1 MAGQSAQ
8 GSADI
13 GDELMNGSSAKSESA
28 PSRELARI
36 EAEAFFYTVYEHLGY
51 DFRHYSDASRNR
63 RLMAFVDRYS
73 LGTISQAQ
81 GRVLREPELL
91 AALLSTMT
99 VNVTEMF
106 RDPTVFAALRAEVLP
121 RLATYP
127 RIRIWIAG
135 CATGEEAYSVA
146 ILLDEAGLLER
157 ATIYATDIDTE
168 SLRVAT
174 SAIYPADAMVRA
186 TRNYQASGGQRPFS
200 DWYVAKYDRCI
211 LRPHLRARLEFFSH
225 NLATDSTPGEFNL
238 IMCRN
243 VFIYFEEMLQHRA
256 EIVFRE
262 SLAPFG
268 NLVIGPRES
277 LSPRGAKL
285 FTALDRRQGIY
296 VTDRK
301 QHVRP

>member
-1 MAGQSAQ
+1 MP
-8 GSADI
+8 D
-13 GDELMNGSSAKSESA
+13 
-28 PSRELARI
+28 RELALI
-36 EAEAFFYTVYEHLGY
+36 EADAFFYAVYEYLGY

-63 RLMAFVDRYS
+63 RLAAFVERNA

-81 GRVLREPELL
+81 SRVLRDPDLL
-91 AALLSTMT
+91 ADLLSAMT

-106 RDPTVFAALRAEVLP
+106 RDPAVFAKIRSELLP

-146 ILLDEAGLLER
+146 ILLAEAGLLDR
-157 ATIYATDIDTE
+157 TTIYATDIDSE

-186 TRNYQASGGQRPFS
+186 TRNYQAGGGQRPFS
-200 DWYVAKYDRCI
+200 EWYVARYNRCI
-211 LRPHLRARLEFFSH
+211 LSPELRSRVEFFSH
-225 NLATDSTPGEFNL
+225 NLATDSAFGEFNL

-243 VFIYFEEMLQHRA
+243 VFIYFEDTLQRRA
-256 EIVFRE
+256 EQIFRE

-268 NLVIGPRES
+268 NLVIGPREG
-277 LSPRGAKL
+277 LTAEGLTL
-285 FTALDRRQGIY
+285 FTPMDRRLGIY
-296 VTDRK
+296 VMGPK
-301 QHVRP
+301 QLARP